1 MAITLS
7 ELAEMVQLHWEC
19 GNLIGSRYEAASKR
33 LGEMEEKTGLEMPIR
48 VEDVGDWL
56 VTLLVDVYQEEHPN
70 YEPPA
75 FVVGKGA
82 F

>member
-1 MAITLS
+1 MRQMT
-7 ELAEMVQLHWEC
+7 
-19 GNLIGSRYEAASKR
+19 YE
-33 LGEMEEKTGLEMPIR
+33 E
-48 VEDVGDWL
+48 
-56 VTLLVDVYQEEHPN
+56 VDVYQEEHPN